1 MSKILNPFRLIF
13 YITNIITILIFILLI
28 FSDKGMK
35 QNDKLEKMVAKSSVR
50 YNKTLKE
57 YNELKQKIVFFKKN
71 QFYQVKVIHREIG
84 YIGENERIYIFSDI
98 K

>member
-1 MSKILNPFRLIF
+1 LSKILNPFRLIF